1 MSEENSL
8 ESNKSVATE
17 ETPDAVSH
25 DEELEAKLAAGLDP
39 PPEPEELPAGVV
51 IKSDPVDLLQED
63 VLEDVPGRPEPLY
76 RPGDAIWIVGKY
88 VGEVEKVFGD
98 YDDAVANHQGHYP
111 TILKQGPKYCEE
123 DYHYF
128 CRIMNSTRAPIAV
141 CESEASLKF
150 REEAGERSIPPAP
163 VPAPPPV
170 RADEVEPAF
179 KPGDSIWIVEKFV
192 AEVVMVFDDLADATE
207 RYDGHFDTILK
218 KTAKWRAHD
227 FHYFCTVKNSTRAP
241 IAVCERDARRK

>member
-1 MSEENSL
+1 MSEENNS
-8 ESNKSVATE
+8 SDAVATKE
-17 ETPDAVSH
+17 ETAASL

-39 PPEPEELPAGVV
+39 APEPEDVPASVV
-51 IKSDPVDLLQED
+51 IESEPVDRSP
-63 VLEDVPGRPEPLY
+63 VRAEPLY
-76 RPGDAIWIVGKY
+76 RPGDAIWIVDKF
-88 VGEVEKVFGD
+88 VGEVVKVFWD
-98 YDDAVANHQGHYP
+98 YEEAVANHQGHYP
-111 TILKQGPKYCEE
+111 TILKQGPKYCED

-163 VPAPPPV
+163 VTAPPPP
-170 RADEVEPAF
+170 REDGVEPAF

-192 AEVVMVFDDLADATE
+192 GEVVMVFDDLADANE

-218 KTAKWRAHD
+218 KTPKWRPHD
-227 FHYFCTVKNSTRAP
+227 FHYFCTIKNSTRAP
-241 IAVCERDARRK
+241 IAVCERDARRKK